1 MKNNEQEI
9 TDLVDLKNFVDY
21 NQEIKENGETFQK
34 VMCIYKMS
42 LKELNNKV
50 EIYQEE
56 FKTFYNYELIDHIN
70 FRIKSPKSIIK
81 KMQDRGAELTYK
93 EMIENINDI
102 AVLRVICQ
110 TQKDIYSI
118 KRLIQNIPGIQT
130 LKEKDYIKNPKE
142 SGYSAYHI
150 ILAVPVVLSTKLI
163 YVKVEVQIRTMAM
176 DVWAS
181 LEHKMKYKTQKAITN
196 KQSKEWINCAK
207 AINKIDEK
215 ITNLTIKT

>member
-1 MKNNEQEI
+1 MIKIENKS
-9 TDLVDLKNFVDY
+9 TDLVNVKNFLDY
-21 NQEIKENGETFQK
+21 DKKIETNDKTFEQLMFVYMAAIKEVETK
-34 VMCIYKMS
+34 
-42 LKELNNKV
+42 L
-50 EIYQEE
+50 EIIKQESKIFNDYE
-56 FKTFYNYELIDHIN
+56 IIDNMKT
-70 FRIKSPKSIIK
+70 RIKTPESIVNKMK
-81 KMQDRGAELTYK
+81 KKGLEINYK

-102 AVLRVICQ
+102 AGIRVVTPLKEDIYEIEKLIRKIPEINVLR
-110 TQKDIYSI
+110 
-118 KRLIQNIPGIQT
+118 
-130 LKEKDYIKNPKE
+130 EKDYVENPKE

>member
-34 VMCIYKMS
+34 VMCIYKMA

-102 AVLRVICQ
+102 AGLRVICQ

-150 ILAVPVVLSTKLI
+150 ILAVPVVL
-163 YVKVEVQIRTMAM
+163 
-176 DVWAS
+176 
-181 LEHKMKYKTQKAITN
+181 
-196 KQSKEWINCAK
+196 
-207 AINKIDEK
+207 
-215 ITNLTIKT
+215 

>member
-1 MKNNEQEI
+1 MENQKQEI
-9 TDLVDLKNFVDY
+9 TDLVNLKNFVDY
-21 NQEIKENGETFQK
+21 NQKIQENDETFQK
-34 VMCIYKMS
+34 VMFIYKMA

-56 FKTFYNYELIDHIN
+56 FKTFYKYDLIDHIN
-70 FRIKSPKSIIK
+70 LRIKKPSSIVK
-81 KMQDRGAELTYK
+81 KMQDREVELTYK

-102 AVLRVICQ
+102 AGLRVICQ
-110 TQKDIYSI
+110 TQKDVYSI

-130 LKEKDYIKNPKE
+130 MKEKDYIKNPKE

-150 ILAVPVVLSTKLI
+150 ILAVPVVLSTKVI

-181 LEHKMKYKTQKAITN
+181 LEHKMKYKPQKAITN

-215 ITNLTIKT
+215 ITNLTLN